1 MRYTITGKNLEITPN
16 LQTTIEEKLKKLERY
31 LYDDTE
37 AHVKLSI
44 QKGWHRMEVTIPM
57 RENVIRSEQQSH
69 DMYTTIDQVADAL
82 ERQCRR
88 YKNKKVDRYQ
98 HKLGQPAPAPA
109 AAEEEAPEEDGQIQ
123 IQKVKRFAVKPM
135 TPEDA
140 CFEMELSDHHNFYVF
155 RNSETNEVNV
165 VYKRNDGAFGLIEP
179 LED

>member
-1 MRYTITGKNLEITPN
+1 MRYNITGKNLEVTPN

-37 AHVKLSI
+37 VHVKLAV
-44 QKGWHRMEVTIPM
+44 QKGWHRMEVTIPI
-57 RENVIRSEQQSH
+57 RDTVIRSEQQSH

-98 HKLGQPAPAPA
+98 GKLGQPAPAPA
-109 AAEEEAPEEDGQIQ
+109 PAEEVPEEEEGLH
-123 IQKVKRFAVKPM
+123 IQKVKRFAVKPL

-140 CFEMELSDHHNFYVF
+140 CFEMELTDHHNFYVF
-155 RNSETNEVNV
+155 RNAETNEVNV
-165 VYKRNDGAFGLIEP
+165 VYKRNDGSFGLIEP
-179 LED
+179 LAD